1 MVEMVPTVVLAK
13 TVKTVKTVRM
23 VRQVHLDLRV
33 QQALREHRAVVGEA
47 LQRPLLAKVQASAK
61 GFFEL
66 ELAMMQSQ
74 LRFDQGLAPVSSTSD
89 QFC

>member
-1 MVEMVPTVVLAK
+1 MVEMVPTVVLA
-13 TVKTVKTVRM
+13 KTVKTVRM

-47 LQRPLLAKVQASAK
+47 LQRPLLAKVQALAK

-66 ELAMMQSQ
+66 ELATTK
-74 LRFDQGLAPVSSTSD
+74 LP
-89 QFC
+89 CP

>member
-1 MVEMVPTVVLAK
+1 
-13 TVKTVKTVRM
+13 M

-33 QQALREHRAVVGEA
+33 QQAHREHRAVVGEV
-47 LQRPLLAKVQASAK
+47 LQRPLLAKVQALAK